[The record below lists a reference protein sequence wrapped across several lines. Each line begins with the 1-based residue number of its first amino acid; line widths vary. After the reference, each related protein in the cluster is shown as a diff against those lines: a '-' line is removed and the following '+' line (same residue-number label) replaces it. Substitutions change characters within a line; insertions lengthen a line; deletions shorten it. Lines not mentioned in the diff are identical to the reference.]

1 MSTHPCDSD
10 RGQAMLV
17 LLVATVLVTV
27 ISVALV
33 GLMNTDMSHA
43 SVQYAVSRSFYIA
56 QAGLGEAMAN
66 VVAAS
71 DPAGEATPE
80 AGVTAPYG
88 GGQFTYWVDAGPA
101 TGCGAGLK
109 TLEAL
114 GRVGWLG
121 RMIPTRVRACAAP
134 GAPFLAALFGESRVE
149 FQGASRVYLAPY
161 DVGSPGGGGNL
172 GSFAEVNFPDQNVRL
187 NALSEETGDTVALRG
202 TTILDYTLFGFPTRP
217 VYNPAP
223 TSEPKPWILTTF
235 GDLIKAQP
243 AAGPIPNRCGTR
255 FACVTVADRMTDV
268 QNVGDLRE
276 EAYMRHVYV
285 KSFREEVLPP
295 LALDAAQFQ
304 ARAAQNPANAPLN
317 RDAGLSDKVDA
328 LYSTMQFY
336 KIVFYLASHPEQ
348 SLHGTVYIDGSFDFS
363 QSVSLGG
370 TSGDVTLAVGGD
382 LTIGKNVAV
391 ANRHDLTTVAG
402 RRTPAIVVLGART
415 PVDLPVQ
422 TCGPRVNWSG
432 ALVMCAG
439 STLVV
444 DGLIYTQD
452 GMAVEPGA
460 SLDQVGAMYHG
471 NRGTANPGFTI
482 RDATL
487 VLRFDPLALSA
498 FGKGATLLSWQQ
510 LH

>member
-1 MSTHPCDSD
+1 MSAHPDD
-10 RGQAMLV
+10 AERGQAMLA
-17 LLVATVLVTV
+17 LLIGTVLVTV

-43 SVQYAVSRSFYIA
+43 AVQYAVSRSFYIA
-56 QAGLGEAMAN
+56 QAGLGEAMADM
-66 VVAAS
+66 VAAA
-71 DPAGEATPE
+71 DPAAEATPE

-101 TGCGAGLK
+101 AGCGAGLK

-114 GRVGWLG
+114 GRVASLG
-121 RMIPTRVRACAAP
+121 RIIPARVRACAMP
-134 GAPFLAALFGESRVE
+134 GAPFLAALFGVSRVE
-149 FQGASRVYLAPY
+149 FQGASRIYLAPY
-161 DVGSPGGGGNL
+161 DVGSPGGGGNV
-172 GSFAEVNFPDQNVRL
+172 GSFAEVNFSDQSVRL
-187 NALSEETGDTVALRG
+187 NALSEEGGDTVTLRG
-202 TTILDYTLFGFPTRP
+202 TTVLDYTLFGFPTRP
-217 VYNPAP
+217 VYNPSP
-223 TSEPKPWILTTF
+223 TSEPAPWILTAF

-255 FACVTVADRMTDV
+255 FACVTVADRLTDV

-276 EAYMRHVYV
+276 GAYMRHVYV

-295 LALDAAQFQ
+295 LALDPAPFR
-304 ARAAQNPANAPLN
+304 ARAAQNPANAALN
-317 RDAGLSDKVDA
+317 RSAGLADKADA
-328 LYSTMQFY
+328 LYTTMQFY

-382 LTIGKNVAV
+382 LTIRKNVTV
-391 ANRHDLTTVAG
+391 ANRHDLSTVAG
-402 RRTPAIVVLGART
+402 RRTPAIVVLGARI
-415 PVDLPVQ
+415 PVDLPVE

-432 ALVMCAG
+432 AFVMCAG

-452 GMAVEPGA
+452 GMAVLPGA
-460 SLDQVGAMYHG
+460 SLDQVGAMYHST
-471 NRGTANPGFTI
+471 RGTGNPGFTI

-487 VLRFDPLALSA
+487 ILRFDPLALSA
-498 FGKGATLLSWQQ
+498 FGKGAAMLSWQQ